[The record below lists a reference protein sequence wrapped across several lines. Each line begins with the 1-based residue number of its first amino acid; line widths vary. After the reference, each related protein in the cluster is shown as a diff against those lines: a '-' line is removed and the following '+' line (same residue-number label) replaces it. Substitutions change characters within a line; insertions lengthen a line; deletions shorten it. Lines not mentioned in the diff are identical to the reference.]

1 MELQRAWK
9 ISRDSSP
16 FPPLVQKANFFEMFA
31 LVQKKKNYKILKVKM
46 MISTQSRE
54 DNLVE
59 ENVCFRDRIVFCS
72 HVIFQSLTGFCFF
85 IVLGL
90 CHRGIKS
97 VIRRLRKM
105 MKFTYNNTDG
115 NNTNRSAFLRSFGF
129 SCYDFKSFMK
139 YWLTEKEIDEETN
152 RPLYEFGVYC
162 IDFLNDFN
170 LSKIRGE
177 LSCD

>member
-1 MELQRAWK
+1 M
-9 ISRDSSP
+9 SC
-16 FPPLVQKANFFEMFA
+16 NFSA
-31 LVQKKKNYKILKVKM
+31 
-46 MISTQSRE
+46 S
-54 DNLVE
+54 
-59 ENVCFRDRIVFCS
+59 NVS
-72 HVIFQSLTGFCFF
+72 LQSLTGFCFF
-85 IVLGL
+85 VVLGL

-170 LSKIRGE
+170 LSKFRGE
-177 LSCD
+177 LRHNTKYRIFCFVFARLVEFDGILWEKTFTKII